1 MTIGDRIFERLG
13 EIGMTQKEFS
23 EKTGISQ
30 STISEWKS
38 KRTNPTSE
46 KIMIICDTL
55 NVTPEWILSGSS
67 KTGNRGNELP
77 WYVID
82 RSTELGRLVSQ
93 YRELDEKQRAR
104 VMGPGGVAGDGWENG
119 VRPEFTGRT
128 GNNKQIFV

>member
-1 MTIGDRIFERLG
+1 MTIGDRIFDRLK

-55 NVTPEWILSGSS
+55 KVTPEWILSGSS
-67 KTGNRGNELP
+67 KTGKRGNELP

-82 RSTELGRLVSQ
+82 RSTELGMLVTR
-93 YRELDEKQRAR
+93 YRELDEKQRERIMGYLEALR
-104 VMGPGGVAGDGWENG
+104 VPDENA
-119 VRPEFTGRT
+119 
-128 GNNKQIFV
+128 

>member
-1 MTIGDRIFERLG
+1 MNVFLFMKNCEVSAMTIGDRIFERLR

-55 NVTPEWILSGSS
+55 RVTPEWILSGSS
-67 KTGNRGNELP
+67 KNGKRGKELS
-77 WYVID
+77 W
-82 RSTELGRLVSQ
+82 
-93 YRELDEKQRAR
+93 
-104 VMGPGGVAGDGWENG
+104 
-119 VRPEFTGRT
+119 
-128 GNNKQIFV
+128 

>member
-1 MTIGDRIFERLG
+1 MNAFFYIKDNEVSAMTIGDRIFDRLK

-55 NVTPEWILSGSS
+55 KVTPEWILSGSS

-82 RSTELGRLVSQ
+82 KSTELGMLVTR
-93 YRELDEKQRAR
+93 YRELDERQRAR
-104 VMGPGGVAGDGWENG
+104 VMGYLEALRVLDEN
-119 VRPEFTGRT
+119 T
-128 GNNKQIFV
+128 

>member
-67 KTGNRGNELP
+67 KTGNSGSSKTGNRGNELP

-104 VMGPGGVAGDGWENG
+104 VMGYLEALRAMDGKTE
-119 VRPEFTGRT
+119 
-128 GNNKQIFV
+128 

>member
-1 MTIGDRIFERLG
+1 MTIGDRIFERLK
-13 EIGMTQKEFS
+13 EIGMTQKDFS

-55 NVTPEWILSGSS
+55 RVTPEWILSGSS
-67 KTGNRGNELP
+67 QTGNRGNELP

-82 RSTELGRLVSQ
+82 RSTEIGMLVTR
-93 YRELDEKQRAR
+93 YRELDEKQRER
-104 VMGPGGVAGDGWENG
+104 VMGYLEALTALAGKE
-119 VRPEFTGRT
+119 E
-128 GNNKQIFV
+128 

>member
-38 KRTNPTSE
+38 KR
-46 KIMIICDTL
+46 IMIICDTL

-82 RSTELGRLVSQ
+82 RSTELGRFVSQ

-104 VMGPGGVAGDGWENG
+104 VMGYLEALRAMDGKTE
-119 VRPEFTGRT
+119 
-128 GNNKQIFV
+128 